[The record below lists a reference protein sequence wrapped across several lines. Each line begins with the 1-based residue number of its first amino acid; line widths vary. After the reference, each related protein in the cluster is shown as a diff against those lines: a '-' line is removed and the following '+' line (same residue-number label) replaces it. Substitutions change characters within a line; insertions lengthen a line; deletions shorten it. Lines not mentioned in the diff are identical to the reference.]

1 MVRKIQLYITG
12 INYFLKYITIENVKK
27 YNNISNCYCFYCICD
42 QINAALASK
51 RDVFQKHKKI
61 YYRPFIALHIK
72 LIKIHKSVNL

>member
-1 MVRKIQLYITG
+1 MVRKIQLYMTG
-12 INYFLKYITIENVKK
+12 INDFLKYITIENVKK
-27 YNNISNCYCFYCICD
+27 YNNISNCYCICD